1 MNVIETDSL
10 TKYYGK
16 NRGIT
21 DVNITVKQG
30 DFTGFVGPNGSG
42 KSTTIRT
49 LLGLISPSSGSAKVL
64 GRDVRT
70 DSTDILSRIG
80 YLPSETAFYSGARV
94 RDILEYSAR
103 LRKKDCRKEAAALC
117 TRLQLDPSRRISEL
131 SLGNRKK
138 VGIVCALQH
147 SPELYIL
154 DEPTSG
160 LDPLMQQEFYALLRE
175 RNEQGATV
183 FLSSHILSEVS
194 RYCSRAVIIREGR
207 VVASDT
213 VEALG
218 GSDVKRV
225 TLKGADS
232 LPQLEGISGLAQD
245 GQSVSFL
252 YRGDIHLLI
261 QALAQVS
268 FEDVTIVDPP
278 LDEVFMHYYAEEGA
292 NK

>member
-1 MNVIETDSL
+1 MNAIETKNL

-16 NRGIT
+16 SRGIVGV
-21 DVNITVKQG
+21 DITVEQG
-30 DFTGFVGPNGSG
+30 DFVGFVGPNASG

-49 LLGLISPSSGSAKVL
+49 LLGLIAPTSGSAKVL
-64 GRDVRT
+64 GMDIRT
-70 DSTDILSRIG
+70 DTTEILSRVG

-103 LRKKDCRKEAAALC
+103 LHKKDCRKEAAALC

-154 DEPTSG
+154 DEPTGG

-252 YRGDIHLLI
+252 YRGDIRRLI

>member
-1 MNVIETDSL
+1 MNVIETDGL

-70 DSTDILSRIG
+70 DSTDILSHIG

-103 LRKKDCRKEAAALC
+103 LRKKDCSREAAALC

-218 GSDVKRV
+218 GSDVKRI

-232 LPQLEGISGLAQD
+232 LPQLDGISGLARD

-252 YRGDIHLLI
+252 YRGDIRLLI
-261 QALAQVS
+261 QSLASVS
-268 FEDVTIVDPP
+268 FEDITVVDPP

-292 NK
+292 R

>member
-1 MNVIETDSL
+1 MNAIETKNL

-16 NRGIT
+16 SRGIVGV
-21 DVNITVKQG
+21 DITVEQG
-30 DFTGFVGPNGSG
+30 DFVGFVGPNASG

-49 LLGLISPSSGSAKVL
+49 LLGLIAPTSGSAKVL
-64 GRDVRT
+64 GMDIRT
-70 DSTDILSRIG
+70 DTTEILSRVG

-103 LRKKDCRKEAAALC
+103 LHKKDCRKEAAALC

-154 DEPTSG
+154 DEPTGG

-252 YRGDIHLLI
+252 YRGDIRRLI

-278 LDEVFMHYYAEEGA
+278 LDEVFMHYYAEEGSR
-292 NK
+292 

>member
-1 MNVIETDSL
+1 MNAIETKNL

-16 NRGIT
+16 SRGIVGV
-21 DVNITVKQG
+21 DITVEQG
-30 DFTGFVGPNGSG
+30 DFVGFVGPNASG

-49 LLGLISPSSGSAKVL
+49 LLGLIAPTSGSAKVL
-64 GRDVRT
+64 GMDIRT
-70 DSTDILSRIG
+70 DTTEILGRVG

-103 LRKKDCRKEAAALC
+103 LHKKDCRKEAAALC

-147 SPELYIL
+147 SPELCIL
-154 DEPTSG
+154 DEPTGG

-232 LPQLEGISGLAQD
+232 LPQLEGISGLARD

-252 YRGDIHLLI
+252 YRGDIRMLI
-261 QALAQVS
+261 QALSQVS

>member
-10 TKYYGK
+10 SKYYGK
-16 NRGIT
+16 NRGIA

-103 LRKKDCRKEAAALC
+103 LRKKDCSREAAALC

-232 LPQLEGISGLAQD
+232 LPQLEGIGVIARD

-252 YRGDIHLLI
+252 YRGDIRLLI
-261 QALAQVS
+261 QALAGVS
-268 FEDVTIVDPP
+268 FEDVTVVDPP

-292 NK
+292 R

>member
-1 MNVIETDSL
+1 MNVIETYSL

-49 LLGLISPSSGSAKVL
+49 LLGLISPSAGGAKVL

-94 RDILEYSAR
+94 RDILEYSAH
-103 LRKKDCRKEAAALC
+103 LRKKDCSKEAAALC
-117 TRLQLDPSRRISEL
+117 ARLQLDPSRRISEL

-232 LPQLEGISGLAQD
+232 LPQLEGIGAIARD

-252 YRGDIHLLI
+252 YRGDIRLLI
-261 QALAQVS
+261 QALAGVS
-268 FEDVTIVDPP
+268 FEDVTVVDPP

-292 NK
+292 R

>member
-1 MNVIETDSL
+1 MNAIETKNL

-16 NRGIT
+16 HRGIA

-49 LLGLISPSSGSAKVL
+49 LLGLISPSSGSAEVL
-64 GRDVRT
+64 GMDVRT
-70 DSTDILSRIG
+70 HTTDILSRIG

-103 LRKKDCRKEAAALC
+103 LRKKDCRAQAAALC
-117 TRLQLDPSRRISEL
+117 SRLQLDPSRRISEL

-138 VGIVCALQH
+138 VGIVCAMQH

-160 LDPLMQQEFYALLRE
+160 LDPLMQQEFYAMLRE
-175 RNEQGATV
+175 QNEKGATV

-207 VVASDT
+207 VVAADT
-213 VEALG
+213 IDALG
-218 GSDVKRV
+218 SSDVKRV

-232 LPQLEGISGLAQD
+232 LPQLEGIGAIARD

-252 YRGDIHLLI
+252 YRGDIRLLI
-261 QALAQVS
+261 QALAGIS
-268 FEDVTIVDPP
+268 FEDVTVVDPP
-278 LDEVFMHYYAEEGA
+278 LDEVFMHYYAEEGVR
-292 NK
+292 